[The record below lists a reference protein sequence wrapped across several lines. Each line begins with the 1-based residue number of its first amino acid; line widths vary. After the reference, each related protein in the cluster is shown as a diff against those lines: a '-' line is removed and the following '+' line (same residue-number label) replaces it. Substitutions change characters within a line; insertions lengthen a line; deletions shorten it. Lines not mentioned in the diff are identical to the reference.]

1 VPERESEGWPEGGDS
16 TTEVT
21 LADVVADSIAAQIAA
36 RIEASPTVPGD
47 ALDWASIAAS
57 YEREAQARSADPSA
71 AAALLFET
79 GRILEERLGSPVE
92 ALAVHRRSFER
103 DPTFRPN
110 LHAARRLATHL
121 GDDAFVVELLQAE
134 ERLEADPA
142 TRAELVA
149 HRVRWLLGLG
159 RVPEASAALASL
171 PTEAAGS
178 FAVAEARAA
187 TAAAAGDAAA
197 LADAWIRCSE
207 TVADATLAPQYQAAA
222 ATLLEESLGEPERA
236 AKLYLTALARSPQDP
251 FLRAAARR
259 HARASGR
266 WEELASLLRAEAE
279 EATGREAAAAWASAA
294 WVEQSR
300 LGRLPSSIACLQRA
314 AQAAPR
320 SPEILRS
327 LARAQEA
334 AGELA
339 GEIEAL
345 SALAEVFASRGAPA
359 ERKEAVDVLLRLATL
374 QDLRGRLPEAL
385 AACREALALVP
396 GERAILST
404 LGRLCART
412 GDFDGVASAYLAEAD
427 AAVDAADR
435 SHLLLR
441 AAEVLEGRLGHLD
454 AALATYRDALAADPS
469 LAPARDAL
477 ERLYTRVGDWN
488 ALIGILETDLAE
500 LTSPSERVAH
510 LFRIAQIQEE
520 RLSDVAGAAATL
532 RRLLVVEPEHLLA
545 LRALARHL
553 ETMGGHAELVEV
565 LGREGCVVEDPR
577 RRAALHARRAVLLE
591 EQLSDPDSARL
602 EWEQVLGIDPRH
614 IPAQR
619 ALGRLHASAERTVD
633 TISLLRREADSAPTP
648 ATAAAI
654 LVRAGAIASRQPGGD
669 DEAVSLY
676 REALTLAPDHLS
688 ALESLAGIYRRRGD
702 AEALVEVLRSRAAAT
717 AVPEVKGASLVE
729 AARLWEEKLGDTDQA
744 VSAFEEALAAD
755 PGQLFARAALDRLHA
770 KARRRDALRALRS
783 GPSSPATTELLTQ
796 RVAMELGEGGD
807 RAAAR
812 DAAQAIGRTRT
823 GGAPAIV
830 ALAGGLSAHARAQ
843 IRTFLSEGAS
853 NAADI
858 AVILLSAATEQ
869 EPGAARDAILARAA
883 AIAPDRPAIAPHAAD
898 AMRQGDPPAIA
909 ARFQAAAERE
919 TSAAYRAHCFVRA
932 GEAWERAGDDD
943 AALSAYRSALSVSPE
958 HLPAL
963 RAARALL
970 ARKGDWA
977 AVRGTLQVEGMAR
990 HDPAGAAAAWL
1001 RAGSIAEEHFDDV
1014 ESAAR
1019 DYRIAAERDPSDPT
1033 ALLRLEAVVA
1043 GQSSLELLELK
1054 RSRAASETEPER
1066 AAPAWLDV
1074 ARIASLMGGGPS
1086 DVLDALDRALTAQP
1100 GLPAALSLRAR
1111 TLAEVGRTD
1120 DAIRDYEACLSVTP
1134 EPQQRF
1140 PLHLAAAALLQD
1152 TEAEPAAVLH
1162 HLEAA
1167 LAISPESTEALGRLA
1182 RLHFDTQDLPAAA
1195 SALRRLSE
1203 LPSVPAAARAE
1214 HLLGLAPIEA
1224 ARGDLGASV
1233 DACRKALDAHPGDPR
1248 ALRLLAEFEER
1259 RANWPGLAAAYEI
1272 AAETAPEHTAR
1283 LQARIA
1289 LARVCA
1295 DRLQDRD
1302 RAIAQLTSALA
1313 TSPEHDE
1320 ARLLLARLLE
1330 EAGSPLAVQEHLSL
1344 IAASPAR
1351 VDCWSALFRIFQA
1364 SGARDRAFVAAGVLS
1379 WLGAPSPGPA
1389 ADALLGEGALRGLPA
1404 LPVLAESDWEL
1415 IRHPLERG
1423 PLADLVQVAG
1433 PAIASALCAPLP
1445 PPATPIRPD
1454 HPLREAVAALAT
1466 AIGID
1471 TWDVQAGAPGTVT
1484 AVAAAVPVLSIGLD
1498 VTSRST
1504 PLETRFLL
1512 GRALASVRLQAHL
1525 AETLPQGTLG
1535 PALSAATRVV
1545 VPGYAGLGAPSD
1557 DLSRR
1562 IGKAFGRR
1570 ERKALEPVAL
1580 ALAEVHPPPEVA
1592 RWRAAVRLSAERA
1605 GALLCGDLPT
1615 ALSLIVGERALGG
1628 RTLTA
1633 AERAVAAVERPEVAS
1648 LLAFAATE
1656 EHFLLRRR
1664 LRVALP

>member
-47 ALDWASIAAS
+47 ALDWASIAAG
-57 YEREAQARSADPSA
+57 YEREAVARADEPSA
-71 AAALLFET
+71 AAALIFET
-79 GRILEERLGSPVE
+79 GRIFEEQLGSPAE

-121 GDDAFVVELLQAE
+121 GDDAFVVELLAAE
-134 ERLEADPA
+134 ERVETDPA
-142 TRAELVA
+142 ARAELVA

-171 PTEAAGS
+171 PADAAGS
-178 FAVAEARAA
+178 FAVAEAQAA
-187 TAAAAGDAAA
+187 AAAAAGDAAA

-222 ATLLEESLGEPERA
+222 ATLFDESLGKPERA
-236 AKLYLTALARSPQDP
+236 AELYLAAFVRRPQDP

-259 HARASGR
+259 HARASER

-279 EATGREAAAAWASAA
+279 DATGREAAAAWASAA

-300 LGRLPSSIACLQRA
+300 LGRLPSSIECLQRA

-334 AGELA
+334 AGDLP
-339 GEIEAL
+339 GETEAL

-359 ERKEAVDVLLRLATL
+359 ERKEAVDALLRLATL
-374 QDLRGRLPEAL
+374 QELRGRLPEAV
-385 AACREALALVP
+385 AACREALTLVP

-412 GDFDGVASAYLAEAD
+412 GDFDGVANAYLAEAD

-435 SHLLLR
+435 SHLILR
-441 AAEVLEGRLGHLD
+441 AAEVLERRLGREA
-454 AALATYRDALAADPS
+454 AALEKYREALAVDPS
-469 LAPARDAL
+469 LVPARDAL
-477 ERLYTRVGDWN
+477 ERLYTRSGDWH
-488 ALIGILETDLAE
+488 ALIGLLEADLPE
-500 LTSPSERVAH
+500 LTARTERVAH

-520 RLSDVAGAAATL
+520 RLSDTAGAAATW

-545 LRALARHL
+545 LRALARCL
-553 ETMGGHAELVEV
+553 EALGGHAELVEV

-577 RRAALHARRAVLLE
+577 RRAAIHARRAELLE
-591 EQLSDPDSARL
+591 ERLADPESARL

-614 IPAQR
+614 VPAQR
-619 ALGRLHASAERTVD
+619 ALGRLHASAERVVD
-633 TISLLRREADSAPTP
+633 FISLLRREADSAPTP
-648 ATAAAI
+648 AAAAAI
-654 LVRAGAIASRQPGGD
+654 LVRAGAFASRQPGGD
-669 DEAVSLY
+669 EDAISLY

-688 ALESLAGIYRRRGD
+688 ALESLAGIYRRRGE
-702 AEALVEVLRSRAAAT
+702 AEPLVEVLRSRAAAT

-729 AARLWEEKLGDTDQA
+729 AARLCEEKLGDTDRA

-755 PGQLFARAALDRLHA
+755 PGQLFARTALDRLHA
-770 KARRRDALRALRS
+770 KARRREALRALRS

-812 DAAQAIGRTRT
+812 DAAQSIGRLRV

-830 ALAGGLSAHARAQ
+830 ALAGGLSAQARAQ
-843 IRTFLSEGAS
+843 LRTVLSEGAS
-853 NAADI
+853 HAADI
-858 AVILLSAATEQ
+858 AVILVSAATEQ

-898 AMRQGDPPAIA
+898 AMRQGDLSGIA
-909 ARFQAAAERE
+909 ARCQAAAERE
-919 TSAAYRAHCFVRA
+919 PSTAYRAHCFVRA

-943 AALSAYRSALSVSPE
+943 AALSAYRSALAVSPE

-970 ARKGDWA
+970 ARSGDWA
-977 AVRGTLQVEGMAR
+977 AVRGTLQIEGMAR
-990 HDPAGAAAAWL
+990 HDPAGASAAWL
-1001 RAGSIAEEHFDDV
+1001 RAGVIAEEHFDDV

-1054 RSRAASETEPER
+1054 RSRAASETDPDR
-1066 AAPAWLDV
+1066 AGPAWLDV
-1074 ARIASLMGGGPS
+1074 ARIASLMGAGPA
-1086 DVLDALDRALTAQP
+1086 DVLDALDRALAAQP
-1100 GLPAALSLRAR
+1100 ALPAALSLRAR
-1111 TLAEVGRTD
+1111 TLAEVGRAG
-1120 DAIRDYEACLSVTP
+1120 DAIRDYEACLSLTP
-1134 EPQQRF
+1134 DPQQRF
-1140 PLHLAAAALLQD
+1140 PLHLAAAGLLQD
-1152 TEAEPAAVLH
+1152 GEAEPTAILH

-1182 RLHFDTQDLPAAA
+1182 RLHFDTQDLAAAA
-1195 SALRRLSE
+1195 SALRRLAE
-1203 LPSVPAAARAE
+1203 LPSVPPAARAE

-1224 ARGDLGASV
+1224 ARGDLAASV

-1289 LARVCA
+1289 LARVSA

-1302 RAIAQLTSALA
+1302 RAIAQLNAALA

-1320 ARLLLARLLE
+1320 ARILLARLLE
-1330 EAGSPLAVQEHLSL
+1330 EAGSPLAVEEHLTL

-1351 VDCWSALFRIFQA
+1351 VDSWSAIFRIFAA
-1364 SGARDRAFVAAGVLS
+1364 SGASDRAFVAAGVLS
-1379 WLGAPSPGPA
+1379 WLGAPSPGPTA
-1389 ADALLGEGALRGLPA
+1389 QALLAKGARRGLPA
-1404 LPVLAESDWEL
+1404 IPVLAESDWEL

-1423 PLADLVQVAG
+1423 PLADLLQVVG
-1433 PAIASALCAPLP
+1433 PVLASALCGPPP
-1445 PPATPIRPD
+1445 PPAQSIRPD
-1454 HPLREAVAALAT
+1454 PRLREAVAELAT

-1471 TWDVQAGAPGTVT
+1471 AWEVQRGAPGTVT
-1484 AVAAAVPVLSIGLD
+1484 ALPAAVPVLAIGADL
-1498 VTSRST
+1498 TSRST
-1504 PLETRFLL
+1504 SPEARFLL

-1525 AETLPQGTLG
+1525 AEALPEETLG
-1535 PALSAATRVV
+1535 PALSAAVSLV
-1545 VPGYAGLGAPSD
+1545 FPGYVGLGAPSD
-1557 DLSRR
+1557 DLGRR

-1570 ERKALEPVAL
+1570 ERKAMEPVAW
-1580 ALAEVHPPPEVA
+1580 ALAEVHPAPELS
-1592 RWRAAVRLSAERA
+1592 RWRAAARLSAERA

-1615 ALSLIVGERALGG
+1615 ALSLIAGERASGG
-1628 RTLTA
+1628 RALTD
-1633 AERAVAAVERPEVAS
+1633 AERAAAALERPEVAS

-1656 EHFLLRRR
+1656 EHFLLRQR
-1664 LRVALP
+1664 LRVALA